1 MKEILTMLISL
12 LIVLGIIYLTYWLC
26 RRLPSVQQR
35 MNMGQN
41 IRVLEQATIGS
52 NKQIL
57 LVQVAEQ
64 QYLLGCSEQNI
75 TVLDKLEKP
84 IFVEEVPETKSF
96 QQVLQKYHKGG
107 E

>member
-1 MKEILTMLISL
+1 MKEILTMIVSL
-12 LIVLGIIYLTYWLC
+12 AIVLGVIYFTYWLC
-26 RRLPSVQQR
+26 RRLPVMQNQ
-35 MNMGQN
+35 MKTGQN
-41 IRVLEQATIGS
+41 IRVLERTPIGG

-57 LVQVAEQ
+57 LVQVDGQ

-84 IFVEEVPETKSF
+84 ISCEEVKSETNF
-96 QQVLQKYHKGG
+96 QQVLQKYRKGG

>member
-1 MKEILTMLISL
+1 MKEILTMIISL
-12 LIVLGIIYLTYWLC
+12 AIVLGVIYFTYWLC
-26 RRLPSVQQR
+26 RRLPGLQHQ
-35 MNMGQN
+35 MKAGQN
-41 IRVLEQATIGS
+41 IRVLEQTSIGG

-57 LVQVAEQ
+57 LVQVDEQ

-84 IFVEEVPETKSF
+84 IFIEEVKSEVNF
-96 QQVLQKYHKGG
+96 QQVLQKYRKGG